1 MSEITIKITLPNGEI
16 KDFPQHTTPFDIA
29 QSLSSSLAK
38 EAIVAKING
47 KMVDVNTQITENAR
61 VEILTTK
68 SPEALEVLRHDCEHL
83 LAQAVKE
90 LFPETQVVFGP
101 STKENGFYYDFL
113 RSTPF
118 SEHDLPKIEKKML
131 ELASKNLD
139 ITKSTKPKQE
149 AIDFFNS
156 INEPFK
162 GKIIEEIIPEGEEIS
177 LYTQG
182 NFTDLCKGPH
192 YINTKFLRNFKLLK
206 VSGCYWRGDATTW
219 RFVLCDRVLNDAG
232 KMLYK
237 YVWRKFSSDGMQ
249 ILESE
254 YFDSLTKCFLDAKE
268 KGYIGARPVIHFLEY
283 GGQMGWT
290 RGNNITWAP
299 EVINILSVNV
309 IRITDD
315 GDKENQFKHADDVD
329 MKHWF
334 GIQNLV
340 NNEKRTYPSGNGNTF
355 TSKPIQLQRISGIAF
370 FKKQE
375 LDDHITMLE
384 EAAKRDHRKLG
395 TELSLFHI
403 SEEAVGSVFWHKN
416 GWFVYRTIQE
426 YVRQN
431 LEENGY
437 QEVRTPQLLNK
448 ELWEKSGHWANY
460 QEHMFVCESEK
471 SILALKPMNCPAHI
485 EIFKQGLKSY
495 KDLPIRMAEFGSCH
509 RNEPSGALHGIMRVR
524 AFTQDDA
531 HIFCTPE
538 QIVGEVKSFCELL
551 HKIYLDFGFTKVDIK
566 LSTRPINRAGTD
578 EIWDSAEKNLSDAV
592 KMAGFDFEVL
602 AGEGAFY
609 GPKLEFQLTDAI
621 GRKWQCGTIQLDY
634 VLPERLGANYI
645 DSDGSKKQAVMLH
658 RAILGSFERFIGILI
673 ENFAGKLP
681 LWINPIHAVVCSIS
695 ENTAEYATS
704 VYDELKSAGVIAEL
718 DNSSEK
724 ISYKI
729 RKYSTQKTPYII
741 TIGRQE
747 QETGVLS
754 VRTIGSEESRN
765 YTVSQFKEFVLAKII
780 KRDLDY

>member
-1 MSEITIKITLPNGEI
+1 MLKITLPNGEI
-16 KDFPQHTTPFDIA
+16 KDFPQNAIPLDVA

-38 EAIVAKING
+38 DAIVAKING
-47 KMVDVNTQITENAR
+47 KLVDINTPIIADST

-83 LAQAVKE
+83 LAQTVKE

-101 STKENGFYYDFL
+101 STKESGFYYDFL
-113 RSTPF
+113 REIPF

-131 ELASKNLD
+131 ELASKNLE
-139 ITKSTKPKQE
+139 ITKTTKPKQE

-206 VSGCYWRGDATTW
+206 VSGCYWRSDATTW
-219 RFVLCDRVLNDAG
+219 KFQCVQDFEDDRFDEYGNHFHPQHMQWTHRGPNNSIIDKSTFFDTLQECYEDAKKHGYSREYPDTLVWEEDEIDGSNRYEVLN
-232 KMLYK
+232 
-237 YVWRKFSSDGMQ
+237 
-249 ILESE
+249 
-254 YFDSLTKCFLDAKE
+254 
-268 KGYIGARPVIHFLEY
+268 
-283 GGQMGWT
+283 
-290 RGNNITWAP
+290 
-299 EVINILSVNV
+299 
-309 IRITDD
+309 
-315 GDKENQFKHADDVD
+315 
-329 MKHWF
+329 
-334 GIQNLV
+334 
-340 NNEKRTYPSGNGNTF
+340 NNEY

-395 TELSLFHI
+395 QELSLFHI

-416 GWFVYRTIQE
+416 GWYVYRTIQE
-426 YVRQN
+426 YVRKN
-431 LEENGY
+431 LEEHGY

-471 SILALKPMNCPAHI
+471 SVLALKPMNCPAHI

-551 HKIYLDFGFTKVDIK
+551 HKIYNDFGFTKVDIK

-578 EIWDSAEKNLSDAV
+578 ETWDSAEKNLADAV
-592 KMAGFDFEVL
+592 KMAGFEFEVL

-681 LWINPIHAVVCSIS
+681 LWINPIHAVVASIS
-695 ENTAEYATS
+695 ENTAKYAQT
-704 VYDELKSAGVIAEL
+704 VVNDLKSAGIITEL
-718 DNSSEK
+718 DNSAEK
-724 ISYKI
+724 IGYKI

-741 TIGRQE
+741 TVGKQE
-747 QETGVLS
+747 EENSTIS
-754 VRTIGSEESRN
+754 VRKIGSEESRN
-765 YTVSQFKEFVLAKII
+765 YTISQFKEFVLGKIK

>member
-1 MSEITIKITLPNGEI
+1 MPEITIKITLPNGEI
-16 KDFPQHTTPFDIA
+16 KDFPQNTTPFDIA

-47 KMVDVNTQITENAR
+47 KLVDINTPITENST

-113 RSTPF
+113 REVPF
-118 SEHDLPKIEKKML
+118 SEFDLPKIEKKML
-131 ELASKNLD
+131 ELASKNLE
-139 ITKSTKPKQE
+139 ITKTTKPKQE
-149 AIDFFNS
+149 AIDFFNG

-162 GKIIEEIIPEGEEIS
+162 GKIIEEIIPAGEEIS

-219 RFVLCDRVLNDAG
+219 EF
-232 KMLYK
+232 
-237 YVWRKFSSDGMQ
+237 
-249 ILESE
+249 I
-254 YFDSLTKCFLDAKE
+254 AKE
-268 KGYIGARPVIHFLEY
+268 VGGDFKSFVFGWQQLSQSGTVVKSSHNMSASEGITRVDPWNINKCYKDAVANGYNREKPAIKLYNSGFNSGEELH
-283 GGQMGWT
+283 
-290 RGNNITWAP
+290 
-299 EVINILSVNV
+299 
-309 IRITDD
+309 
-315 GDKENQFKHADDVD
+315 GDKSNANPQK
-329 MKHWF
+329 
-334 GIQNLV
+334 NS
-340 NNEKRTYPSGNGNTF
+340 Y

-395 TELSLFHI
+395 SELSLFHI
-403 SEEAVGSVFWHKN
+403 SEEAVGSVFWHKK

-426 YVRQN
+426 YVRKN

-437 QEVRTPQLLNK
+437 EEVRTPQLLNK

-471 SILALKPMNCPAHI
+471 SVLALKPMNCPAHI

-551 HKIYLDFGFTKVDIK
+551 HKIYNDFGFTKVDIK

-578 EIWDSAEKNLSDAV
+578 ETWDSAEKNLSDAV
-592 KMAGFDFEVL
+592 KMAGFEFEVL

-658 RAILGSFERFIGILI
+658 RAILGSFERFIGMLI
-673 ENFAGKLP
+673 ENFAGKFP

-695 ENTAEYATS
+695 ESSSQYAKS
-704 VYDELKSAGVIAEL
+704 VYEELKLAGIIVEL

-741 TIGRQE
+741 TVGKQE
-747 QETGVLS
+747 QENSTIS
-754 VRTIGSEESRN
+754 VRTIGSEENRN
-765 YTVSQFKEFVLAKII
+765 YTISQFKEFVLGKIK

>member
-1 MSEITIKITLPNGEI
+1 
-16 KDFPQHTTPFDIA
+16 
-29 QSLSSSLAK
+29 
-38 EAIVAKING
+38 
-47 KMVDVNTQITENAR
+47 
-61 VEILTTK
+61 
-68 SPEALEVLRHDCEHL
+68 
-83 LAQAVKE
+83 
-90 LFPETQVVFGP
+90 
-101 STKENGFYYDFL
+101 
-113 RSTPF
+113 
-118 SEHDLPKIEKKML
+118 
-131 ELASKNLD
+131 
-139 ITKSTKPKQE
+139 
-149 AIDFFNS
+149 
-156 INEPFK
+156 
-162 GKIIEEIIPEGEEIS
+162 
-177 LYTQG
+177 
-182 NFTDLCKGPH
+182 
-192 YINTKFLRNFKLLK
+192 
-206 VSGCYWRGDATTW
+206 
-219 RFVLCDRVLNDAG
+219 
-232 KMLYK
+232 
-237 YVWRKFSSDGMQ
+237 
-249 ILESE
+249 
-254 YFDSLTKCFLDAKE
+254 
-268 KGYIGARPVIHFLEY
+268 
-283 GGQMGWT
+283 
-290 RGNNITWAP
+290 
-299 EVINILSVNV
+299 
-309 IRITDD
+309 
-315 GDKENQFKHADDVD
+315 
-329 MKHWF
+329 
-334 GIQNLV
+334 
-340 NNEKRTYPSGNGNTF
+340 
-355 TSKPIQLQRISGIAF
+355 
-370 FKKQE
+370 
-375 LDDHITMLE
+375 MLE

-416 GWFVYRTIQE
+416 GWYVYRTIQE

-471 SILALKPMNCPAHI
+471 SVLALKPMNCPAHI

-551 HKIYLDFGFTKVDIK
+551 HKIYNDFGFTKVDIK

-578 EIWDSAEKNLSDAV
+578 ETWDSAEKNLADAV

-695 ENTAEYATS
+695 ENTAKYATS
-704 VYDELKSAGVIAEL
+704 VYDELKLAGIIIEL

-741 TIGRQE
+741 TVGRQE
-747 QETGVLS
+747 EENSTIS
-754 VRTIGSEESRN
+754 VRKIGSEESRN
-765 YTVSQFKEFVLAKII
+765 YTISQFKEFVLGKIK

>member
-1 MSEITIKITLPNGEI
+1 MPEITIKITLSNGEI
-16 KDFPQHTTPFDIA
+16 KDFPQNTTPFDIA
-29 QSLSSSLAK
+29 HSLSSSLAK

-47 KMVDVNTQITENAR
+47 KLVDINTQITENAR

-118 SEHDLPKIEKKML
+118 SEFDLPKIEKKML
-131 ELASKNLD
+131 ELASKNLE
-139 ITKSTKPKQE
+139 ITKTTKPKQE

-162 GKIIEEIIPEGEEIS
+162 GKIIEEIIPDGQEIS

-206 VSGCYWRGDATTW
+206 VSGCYWRGDATEW
-219 RFVLCDRVLNDAG
+219 RFSKLPTSDGEYYTWEKFGAGHVRQSTSTMFQSLNDCY
-232 KMLYK
+232 LH
-237 YVWRKFSSDGMQ
+237 
-249 ILESE
+249 
-254 YFDSLTKCFLDAKE
+254 AKE
-268 KGYIGARPVIHFLEY
+268 CGYNGLVPS
-283 GGQMGWT
+283 
-290 RGNNITWAP
+290 NIDKSKVWIFSP
-299 EVINILSVNV
+299 E
-309 IRITDD
+309 
-315 GDKENQFKHADDVD
+315 
-329 MKHWF
+329 
-334 GIQNLV
+334 
-340 NNEKRTYPSGNGNTF
+340 
-355 TSKPIQLQRISGIAF
+355 LQRISGIAF

-416 GWFVYRTIQE
+416 GWYVYRTIQE
-426 YVRQN
+426 YVRKN
-431 LEENGY
+431 LEEHGY

-471 SILALKPMNCPAHI
+471 SVLALKPMNCPAHI

-551 HKIYLDFGFTKVDIK
+551 HKIYLDFGFTKVEIK

-578 EIWDSAEKNLSDAV
+578 ETWDSAEKNLADAV

-645 DSDGSKKQAVMLH
+645 DSDGTKKQAVMLH

-695 ENTAEYATS
+695 ENTAEFAAS
-704 VYDELKSAGVIAEL
+704 VHNELKSAGIITEL

-741 TIGRQE
+741 TVGKQE
-747 QETGVLS
+747 RESGVLS
-754 VRTIGSEESRN
+754 VRTIGSDESRN
-765 YTVSQFKEFVLAKII
+765 YTVSEFKGLVLAKIV

>member
-16 KDFPQHTTPFDIA
+16 KDFPQRTTPFDIA
-29 QSLSSSLAK
+29 QSLSSSLVK
-38 EAIVAKING
+38 EALVAKING
-47 KMVDVNTQITENAR
+47 KLVDINTPITENST

-101 STKENGFYYDFL
+101 STKESGFYYDFL
-113 RSTPF
+113 REVPF

-131 ELASKNLD
+131 ELASKNLE
-139 ITKSTKPKQE
+139 IVKSVKPKND
-149 AIDFFNS
+149 AIAFFNS

-162 GKIIEEIIPEGEEIS
+162 GKIIEEIIPAGEELS

-219 RFVLCDRVLNDAG
+219 EFKRNEVENFNDDLACLHKYQWKNLNTNGSLIKQSVMLDSVKECYQDAKSNG
-232 KMLYK
+232 YS
-237 YVWRKFSSDGMQ
+237 REE
-249 ILESE
+249 IP
-254 YFDSLTKCFLDAKE
+254 FDSSIEQD
-268 KGYIGARPVIHFLEY
+268 
-283 GGQMGWT
+283 
-290 RGNNITWAP
+290 ITF
-299 EVINILSVNV
+299 I
-309 IRITDD
+309 
-315 GDKENQFKHADDVD
+315 
-329 MKHWF
+329 
-334 GIQNLV
+334 
-340 NNEKRTYPSGNGNTF
+340 
-355 TSKPIQLQRISGIAF
+355 SKPIQLQRISGIAF

-416 GWFVYRTIQE
+416 GWYVYRTIQE
-426 YVRQN
+426 YVRKN

-471 SILALKPMNCPAHI
+471 SVLALKPMNCPAHI

-538 QIVGEVKSFCELL
+538 QIVGEVKDFCELL

-578 EIWDSAEKNLSDAV
+578 ETWDSAEKNLSDAV
-592 KMAGFDFEVL
+592 KMAGYDFEIL

-634 VLPERLGANYI
+634 VLPQRLGANYI
-645 DSDGSKKQAVMLH
+645 DSDGTKKQAVMLH
-658 RAILGSFERFIGILI
+658 RAILGSFERFIGMLI

-695 ENTAEYATS
+695 ESSSQYATS
-704 VYDELKSAGVIAEL
+704 VYGELKLAGVIVEL

-741 TIGRQE
+741 TVGKQE
-747 QETGVLS
+747 QENSTIS
-754 VRTIGSEESRN
+754 VRTIGSEENRN
-765 YTVSQFKEFVLAKII
+765 YTISQFKECVLGKIK